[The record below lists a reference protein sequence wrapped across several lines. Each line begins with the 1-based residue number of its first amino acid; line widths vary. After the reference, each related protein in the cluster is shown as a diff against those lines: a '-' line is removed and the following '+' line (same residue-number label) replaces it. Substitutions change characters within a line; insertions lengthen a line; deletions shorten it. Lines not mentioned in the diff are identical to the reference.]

1 MKKQLIASIH
11 EKELQLAK
19 LKQHIDKSEVC
30 SDLYNKV
37 LLEKAILKKQLD
49 DLRNNSIV
57 TRIKHLMP
65 HRGEKLICDYFKG

>member
-1 MKKQLIASIH
+1 VKKQLIASIH

-37 LLEKAILKKQLD
+37 LLEKAILKRQLD